1 MADAYVRN
9 LFPSTYG
16 AALSAMVEMLVSAG
30 WSYKASGDGLAG
42 YSSTSKIF
50 TGTGSGALG
59 WNNAKAWAR
68 IQNPA
73 GTKEWLFQHDAA
85 GGARIRY
92 SPAAKFTGG
101 SPSATVT
108 PTATDAVTLRGGG
121 TDATPTYGAGWF
133 TSAVTTSGVVF
144 QGLARGSAPYG
155 FWFAGQVSSGGAKQ
169 ACLIYDPVTGAPE
182 DLDPYVIQAAHTNAC
197 LFNGSNLAREYL
209 TNGAD
214 PRVTITP
221 GAAVEGCFGFMDLA
235 LTSFVYLQPPGYIH
249 DTNLQFSSG
258 TMLVC
263 SAARGVA
270 NPFNAKH
277 EALPIP
283 YLRPAH
289 ALAAASC
296 GFKGWSTM
304 TRWTTVARASFSDTL
319 DSKAWICFGALWLAW
334 DGVTVPTP

>member
-9 LFPSTYG
+9 FFPTTYG
-16 AALSAMVEMLVSAG
+16 AAMSAMVEMLVSAG
-30 WSYKASGDGLAG
+30 WTYKASGDGLAG

-85 GGARIRY
+85 AGARIRY

-108 PTATDAVTLRGGG
+108 PSATDAVTLRGGG
-121 TDATPTYGAGWF
+121 TDAAPTYGASWY
-133 TSAVTTSGVVF
+133 TASVTTGGVVF

-155 FWFAGQVSSGGAKQ
+155 FWFAGQVSPGSTKQ

-182 DLDPYVIQAAHTNAC
+182 DPDPYTIQAATASGCVANT
-197 LFNGSNLAREYL
+197 SNMAREYT
-209 TNGAD
+209 TNAGD
-214 PRVTITP
+214 PRTTTAGGV
-221 GAAVEGCFGFMDLA
+221 VEGVFGFMDLA

-249 DTNLQFSSG
+249 DINTQFSSG
-258 TMLVC
+258 TMLIVLG
-263 SAARGVA
+263 SRGVA

-277 EALPIP
+277 ESLPVL

-289 ALAAASC
+289 VLAAASC
-296 GFKGWSTM
+296 GFKGWSTLA
-304 TRWTTVARASFSDTL
+304 RWTTVARASFSDTL
-319 DSKAWICFGALWLAW
+319 DNKNWICFGAFWLAW